1 MNNTTDGNI
10 YSTQMIKPMA
20 LPKSHTDE
28 RILAAIDYIHK
39 NLYRHLYTEMI
50 AENVYMSRSHFCK
63 LFRKEMGQ
71 CPSDFIND
79 LRLERAKQLLKDSEY
94 SVEAIA
100 LACGFNSH
108 SYFSASF
115 KKRLS
120 VSPTEYRNIH
130 AV

>member
-1 MNNTTDGNI
+1 
-10 YSTQMIKPMA
+10 MIKTG
-20 LPKSHTDE
+20 STDE
-28 RILAAIDYIHK
+28 RILAAIDYIQK